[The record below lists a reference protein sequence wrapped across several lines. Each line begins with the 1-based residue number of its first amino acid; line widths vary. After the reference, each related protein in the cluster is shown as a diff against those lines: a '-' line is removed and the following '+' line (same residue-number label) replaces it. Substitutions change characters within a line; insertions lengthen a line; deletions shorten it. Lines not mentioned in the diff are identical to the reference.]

1 MSNYAKKYSF
11 QSVGELDVD
20 FQANESAAE
29 SENLPIGIKTPLSF
43 GGDEGLLKM
52 HKTYPDALAD
62 NFRNMIMTNYGER
75 LGHYDFGGNLG
86 ELVFEIGSEDGD
98 YKAMQRIAR
107 TTKKYMPFI
116 TLLDFEPLTI
126 KNENKSM
133 GKIGIRVTF
142 SVPQLDNKKRAVE
155 VLLFAAA

>member
-1 MSNYAKKYSF
+1 MKF
-11 QSVGELDVD
+11 
-20 FQANESAAE
+20 
-29 SENLPIGIKTPLSF
+29 GIL
-43 GGDEGLLKM
+43 
-52 HKTYPDALAD
+52 
-62 NFRNMIMTNYGER
+62 
-75 LGHYDFGGNLG
+75 NLG